1 MVGVLRIHGR
11 QMPDHHNHSHSHNA
25 VVASAARAVSALVC
39 LSVENSAW
47 LSSIGVFEELLA
59 CWQVHASD
67 PVVSGALIGAIADL
81 LLLPG
86 NRTRLANCS
95 TSNATSSPSASWV
108 RALLLDAL
116 RQHSPPPPTTAVT
129 DVQPP
134 FSSSLLLARR
144 EVVVGAATVLAK
156 MQPLQGQSD
165 NDGDSRDDAA
175 SSSSSSS
182 SSAMLSVLMG
192 SVEALNVDARVFC
205 RLCGALVSEMGV
217 EPAGSKSRRGKSGM
231 MEELFKALDIHLRV
245 AVTASTDGMLSVLAV
260 SGCLDVL
267 GVMVQQAMDGDDD
280 VRDKVRQTVLLR
292 QHQQSDSA
300 LPCHVSRWLP
310 EALRIAAMLL
320 TGGNASATNTLMMSS
335 YAASQ
340 GSSSSGSYSSD
351 NDISPPQPPPSPPS
365 LSPAAPPSL
374 SSSFLSSFTTMIKT
388 TSSSNSD
395 STSSTASKSSG
406 GSMWNW
412 GKAIVQ
418 KGMVGLRSSSQ
429 SNSVVSNN
437 ATTEAKNKDGG
448 AFGTSSLHQRTALA
462 LARSVCRMC
471 SLLLMLAADTTT
483 SAGSASEDAYTGE
496 IAETTT
502 TMSTLS
508 LSSILGEMGV
518 VELLLTCLGVA
529 SQHPLASTAV
539 ATEGDV
545 DWEGKCLLDVSKWAV
560 LAVSLMTD
568 SPSVDSAT
576 NGSSSEINL
585 RRVCF
590 WQRSGT
596 VLIAALQVA
605 QHHQQQQHSSLW
617 GGVHNVLSVMLAM
630 AYQRDHSKMGLLK
643 LLGTGFSAGSN
654 SSGSTVSESTRL
666 LCRLLVKALHHAS
679 VVAIAAE
686 GQAQVLGLDPINITA
701 GMTLLSPSPT
711 SDSDDDLSGECGRAR
726 EALLLARVSLLLPVA
741 LIAVFV
747 EQGGLPVCGALGRC
761 GNAVRLVGSVA
772 TIYVLPQ
779 ATKAI
784 TALVAHI
791 MTTTMTTTQTTHQP
805 QPAQSQDSSRSCSP
819 IPDTGTGSLSVN
831 QDNDNDDDDDRD
843 GDEAAMDL
851 SGDSQGL
858 GLGQGVGQGVTVMHH
873 NRLRRIMVGGD
884 AIRRVVAST
893 ISVTTTGAGAAG
905 QEPPPPS
912 PSLQS
917 VPLPLP
923 LDGFDCLLALV
934 AQLCMALRCLCL
946 DADNK
951 NRLATAT
958 VASSSSSSS
967 TSAGS
972 SVVNVASN
980 AGATGVGKVNNND
993 SSQTPFHQQTPTK
1006 QPPIPSVP
1014 VMAGS
1019 RVNGGRSHAGKGLL
1033 EALLQTL
1040 TSFKLTAESSA
1051 LFLSGAPSNNNDS
1064 NDSNDSNNNAASSSS
1079 SSSSRLGQMQHLCGV
1094 LRKLTD
1100 EAAATITVLKE
1111 AQLSAQQSRGGIK
1124 STSGITSSAGKAFST
1139 AGGNGNNI
1147 TL

>member
-1 MVGVLRIHGR
+1 MMQQGTKRQIHHDQV
-11 QMPDHHNHSHSHNA
+11 QMQSNHHNHHHRQQLQQQQHLAAPSGLIA
-25 VVASAARAVSALVC
+25 EPRSAAVAAPLDMM
-39 LSVENSAW
+39 LDGFFNS
-47 LSSIGVFEELLA
+47 S
-59 CWQVHASD
+59 
-67 PVVSGALIGAIADL
+67 
-81 LLLPG
+81 
-86 NRTRLANCS
+86 
-95 TSNATSSPSASWV
+95 
-108 RALLLDAL
+108 
-116 RQHSPPPPTTAVT
+116 
-129 DVQPP
+129 
-134 FSSSLLLARR
+134 
-144 EVVVGAATVLAK
+144 
-156 MQPLQGQSD
+156 
-165 NDGDSRDDAA
+165 DDAA
-175 SSSSSSS
+175 SSS

-217 EPAGSKSRRGKSGM
+217 EPAGSKPRRGKSGM
-231 MEELFKALDIHLRV
+231 MEELFKALDIHLR
-245 AVTASTDGMLSVLAV
+245 AAATATTASTDSMLSVLAV

-267 GVMVQQAMDGDDD
+267 GVMVQQAIDGDDDD
-280 VRDKVRQTVLLR
+280 VRDKVRQTMLLR
-292 QHQQSDSA
+292 QQQPDSS
-300 LPCHVSRWLP
+300 LPFGQSVSRWLP
-310 EALRIAAMLL
+310 LALRIAAMLL

-365 LSPAAPPSL
+365 SSPAAPPSL

-388 TSSSNSD
+388 TSSNNSD

-448 AFGTSSLHQRTALA
+448 AFSTSSLRQRTALA

-508 LSSILGEMGV
+508 LSSIFGEMGV

-576 NGSSSEINL
+576 DGSSSEINL

-711 SDSDDDLSGECGRAR
+711 SDSDDDLSGGECGRAR

-741 LIAVFV
+741 LIAVL
-747 EQGGLPVCGALGRC
+747 GGLPVCGALGRC

-980 AGATGVGKVNNND
+980 AGAAGVGKVNNND

-1051 LFLSGAPSNNNDS
+1051 LFLSSGAPSNN